1 MTKRLILDS
10 YARESRRGDKRRL
23 SVTGQHASNEQ
34 RIKDLGGVLGKRLD
48 DQGKSAWN
56 PDVTRGDW
64 EELINRLT
72 SRQCDGVVIFD
83 LERFIRQVRDA
94 VRIVDLAKLGFR
106 IFDSDM
112 EFDLTTTSGRDAFY
126 KQAVAA
132 ETYSSRLSEKVSRG
146 NRQRALNGEG
156 KRGRYRAFGFE
167 DDSTTVRESERPYIQ
182 EVARMI
188 LREGKTWPEAV
199 KYLTKNGL
207 YSTAIRH
214 TPECVERKESLTPYQ
229 ARGYTCECQA
239 LPWSPTTLQQA
250 LKSPRMAG
258 YARLGNELL
267 GRLPGES
274 ILDPADWQELRAL
287 ISSRRGRPPAQ
298 IFLCTGKVPIRCWNC
313 TTVLTQ
319 RQSSHG
325 VRYSNTGEVKRYYLC
340 DKTAGGCG
348 RTIADRYVLDGHIRD
363 MIAHELSSSESAEEL
378 KRQREQRQSQ
388 RTPHE
393 KEIARLT
400 RIRDHWDK
408 QLNDGA
414 EDMTIERH
422 TFLVADLNGK
432 IKAEQAKLGA
442 IGEALTAPPSTE
454 SRDAVLR
461 KWEAA
466 GPEGQRTMFRQ
477 AFGERIIYAQPG
489 SSLDADCLDRLLPAP
504 RPIPPGESIG

>member
-1 MTKRLILDS
+1 MTQRLILDS

-34 RIKDLGGVLGKRLD
+34 RIADLGGVLGRHLG

-56 PDVTRGDW
+56 PDVTRRDW
-64 EELINRLT
+64 EELIARLT

-83 LERFIRQVRDA
+83 LERFIRQVKDA
-94 VRIVDLAKLGFR
+94 VRIVDLAKVGFR

-167 DDSTTVRESERPYIQ
+167 DDSTTVREAERPYIR

-188 LREGKTWPEAV
+188 LRDGKTWPEAV

-207 YSTAIRH
+207 FSTAIRH
-214 TPECVERKESLTPYQ
+214 TAKCAEAKESMTPYQ
-229 ARGYTCECQA
+229 LRSYSCECTGQ
-239 LPWSPTTLQQA
+239 PWSDSTIQQA

-258 YARLGNELL
+258 YARLGSEIL
-267 GRLPGES
+267 GRLPGEP
-274 ILDPADWQELRAL
+274 ILDPADWQELCAL

-298 IFLCTGKVPIRCWNC
+298 IFLCTGKVPVRCWNC
-313 TTVLTQ
+313 ESVLTQ

-325 VRYSNTGEVKRYYLC
+325 KRYPDTGEVKRYYLC
-340 DKTAGGCG
+340 DKTADGCG
-348 RTIADRYVLDGHIRD
+348 KTIADRYVLDGHVRD
-363 MIAHELSSSESAEEL
+363 LVVRELSSSESADEL
-378 KRQREQRQSQ
+378 KRQRERRQDM
-388 RTPHE
+388 RAPHE

-422 TFLVADLNGK
+422 SFLTGDLNKK
-432 IKAEQAKLGA
+432 IKERNAKLEE
-442 IGEALTAPPSTE
+442 IGEALSAIPEAE
-454 SRDAVLR
+454 SREAVLT
-461 KWEAA
+461 KWAAA
-466 GPEGQRTMFRQ
+466 GPEDQRAMFRQ
-477 AFGERIIYAQPG
+477 AFGERVIYIQPG
-489 SSLDADCLDRLLPAP
+489 SSLDDDCLDRMLPAP
-504 RPIPPGESIG
+504 RQSQPEPG

>member
-1 MTKRLILDS
+1 MTERLILDS

-23 SVTGQHASNEQ
+23 SVTGQHASNSQ
-34 RIKDLGGVLGKRLD
+34 RIKDLGGVLGKCLD

-56 PDVTRGDW
+56 PDVRRDDW
-64 EELINRLT
+64 EELISRLT
-72 SRQCDGVVIFD
+72 SRQSDGVVIYD

-94 VRIVDLAKLGFR
+94 VRIVDLAKHGFK
-106 IFDSDM
+106 IYDNDM

-132 ETYSSRLSEKVSRG
+132 ETYSSRLSGKVSRG
-146 NRQRALNGEG
+146 NRQRAINGQG

-167 DDSTTVRESERPYIQ
+167 DDSTTVRESERPYIR

-188 LREGKTWPEAV
+188 LRDGATWPDAV

-207 YSTAIRH
+207 FSTAIQH
-214 TPECVERKESLTPYQ
+214 TTECTEAKESLTPYQ
-229 ARGYTCECQA
+229 LRGYACKCQGR
-239 LPWSPTTLQQA
+239 PWSDTTLQQA

-267 GRLPGES
+267 GRLPGEP
-274 ILDPADWQELRAL
+274 ILDPADWQELCAL

-298 IFLCTGKVPIRCWNC
+298 IFLCTGKVPARCWNC
-313 TTVLTQ
+313 STVLTQ

-325 VRYSNTGEVKRYYLC
+325 KRYPETGEVKRYYLC
-340 DKTAGGCG
+340 DKTADGCG
-348 RTIADRYVLDGHIRD
+348 KTIADRYVLDGHIRD
-363 MIAHELSSSESAEEL
+363 LVVRELSSTESAEEL
-378 KRQREQRQSQ
+378 KRQRERRQDM
-388 RTPHE
+388 RAPHE

-400 RIRDHWDK
+400 RIRDHWDR

-422 TFLVADLNGK
+422 TFLVGDLNKK
-432 IKAEQAKLGA
+432 IKEENAKLEK
-442 IGEALTAPPSTE
+442 IGQALSAVPEAE
-454 SRDAVLR
+454 SREAVLR

-466 GPEGQRTMFRQ
+466 GPESQRAMFCQ
-477 AFGERIIYAQPG
+477 AFGERVIYIQPG
-489 SSLDADCLDRLLPAP
+489 SSLDGDCLDRMLPTP
-504 RPIPPGESIG
+504 RQSQPGPE

>member
-1 MTKRLILDS
+1 MTQRLILDS

-34 RIKDLGGVLGKRLD
+34 RINDLGGVLGKHLD

-64 EELINRLT
+64 EELIARLT

-83 LERFIRQVRDA
+83 LERFVRQVKDA
-94 VRIVDLAKLGFR
+94 VRIVDLAKVGFR

-167 DDSTTVRESERPYIQ
+167 DDSTTVREVERPYIR

-188 LREGKTWPEAV
+188 LRDGKTWPDAV

-207 YSTAIRH
+207 FSTAIRH
-214 TPECVERKESLTPYQ
+214 TAECAEAKESMTPYQ
-229 ARGYTCECQA
+229 LRSYSCECAGQ
-239 LPWSPTTLQQA
+239 PWSNTTLQQA

-258 YARLGNELL
+258 YARLGSELL
-267 GRLPGES
+267 GRLPGEP
-274 ILDPADWQELRAL
+274 ILDPADWQELCAL

-298 IFLCTGKVPIRCWNC
+298 IFLCTGKVPVRCWNC
-313 TTVLTQ
+313 GTVLTQ

-325 VRYSNTGEVKRYYLC
+325 KRYPDTGEVKRYYLC
-340 DKTAGGCG
+340 DKTADGCG
-348 RTIADRYVLDGHIRD
+348 RTIADRYVLDGHVRD
-363 MIAHELSSSESAEEL
+363 LVVRELSSTESADEL
-378 KRQREQRQSQ
+378 KRQRERRQDM
-388 RTPHE
+388 RAPHE
-393 KEIARLT
+393 KEIARLV
-400 RIRDHWDK
+400 RIRDHWDR

-422 TFLVADLNGK
+422 SFLTGDLNKK
-432 IKAEQAKLGA
+432 IKERNAKLEE
-442 IGEALTAPPSTE
+442 IGEALSAIPEAE
-454 SRDAVLR
+454 SREAVLT

-466 GPEGQRTMFRQ
+466 GPEDQRAMFRQ
-477 AFGERIIYAQPG
+477 AFGERVIYIQPG
-489 SSLDADCLDRLLPAP
+489 SSLDDDCLDRMLPAP
-504 RPIPPGESIG
+504 RQSQPG

>member
-1 MTKRLILDS
+1 MTQRLILDS

-34 RIKDLGGVLGKRLD
+34 RIADLGGTLGKRLD

-64 EELINRLT
+64 EELISRLT
-72 SRQCDGVVIFD
+72 SRQCDGVVIYD

-94 VRIVDLAKLGFR
+94 VRIVDLAKHGFK
-106 IFDSDM
+106 IYDNDM

-132 ETYSSRLSEKVSRG
+132 ETYSSRLSGKVSRG
-146 NRQRALNGEG
+146 NRQRALNGQG

-167 DDSTTVRESERPYIQ
+167 DDSTTVRETERPYIR
-182 EVARMI
+182 EVARMV
-188 LREGKTWPEAV
+188 LRDNATWPEAV

-207 YSTAIRH
+207 FSTAIQH
-214 TPECVERKESLTPYQ
+214 TDECTEAKEALTPYQ
-229 ARGYTCECQA
+229 LRSYSCECTGQ
-239 LPWSPTTLQQA
+239 PWSDSTIQQA

-267 GRLPGES
+267 GRLPGEP
-274 ILDPADWQELRAL
+274 ILDPADWQELCAL

-313 TTVLTQ
+313 CTVLTQ

-325 VRYSNTGEVKRYYLC
+325 VRYPDTGEVKRHYLC

-348 RTIADRYVLDGHIRD
+348 KTIADRLVLDAHIRD
-363 MIAHELSSSESAEEL
+363 MIVRELSSFESAEEL
-378 KRQREQRQSQ
+378 KRQREQRQTL
-388 RTPHE
+388 REPHE
-393 KEIARLT
+393 KEIARLV

-422 TFLVADLNGK
+422 TFLVGDLNKK
-432 IKAEQAKLGA
+432 IKEAQTKLER
-442 IGEALTAPPSTE
+442 IGEALTAPPEAE
-454 SRDAVLR
+454 SREAVLV

-466 GPEGQRTMFRQ
+466 GPEGQRSMFCQ

-489 SSLDADCLDRLLPAP
+489 SSLDSDCLDRLLPAP
-504 RPIPPGESIG
+504 RQSPSTP